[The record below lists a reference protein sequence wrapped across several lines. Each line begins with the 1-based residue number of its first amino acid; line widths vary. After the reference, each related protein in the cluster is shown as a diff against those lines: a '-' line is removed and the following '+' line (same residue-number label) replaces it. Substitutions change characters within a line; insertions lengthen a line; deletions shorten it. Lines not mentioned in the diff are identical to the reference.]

1 MVMIIYCID
10 YLLVEDMIDILL
22 YVMYDIATTIA
33 RFIHRSLCSICLY
46 IYHQGKFRQSTT
58 VAGMYKH
65 HT

>member
-22 YVMYDIATTIA
+22 YVMYDIVTTIA

-46 IYHQGKFRQSTT
+46 NISSRK
-58 VAGMYKH
+58 V
-65 HT
+65 